1 MLITNIN
8 LLIFLKD
15 FILVFNCNIRKKKQ
29 VFNKEKQILIVINK
43 KSIKKIREKNN
54 ANLRFV
60 DQLILKKRIKNI
72 TN

>member
-43 KSIKKIREKNN
+43 KSIKKIKKEKCEFKVCRSTN
-54 ANLRFV
+54 
-60 DQLILKKRIKNI
+60 IKEKD
-72 TN
+72 